1 VFTTLSQP
9 VNELVSFFR
18 CQIMESQDQVTLK
31 KNKFKDKLIIYLLV
45 VRKSLK
51 NVKTTEK
58 VKQQAQRET
67 HAYNLYI
74 YINIEVC
81 IYIYMNL
88 KCIYIKLNISKLLQ
102 AVSETVDS

>member
-1 VFTTLSQP
+1 
-9 VNELVSFFR
+9 
-18 CQIMESQDQVTLK
+18 MESQDQVTLK